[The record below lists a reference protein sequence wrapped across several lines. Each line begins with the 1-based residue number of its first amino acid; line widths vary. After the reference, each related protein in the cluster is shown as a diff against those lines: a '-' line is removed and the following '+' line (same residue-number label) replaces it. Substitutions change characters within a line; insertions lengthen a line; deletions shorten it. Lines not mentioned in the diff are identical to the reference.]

1 MQRPVL
7 LSIQPIDMSSIA
19 IRWHALNTS
28 QWQSDR
34 VGYRIYYRPYPNSNT
49 SEQDTN
55 AISSTSLNG
64 GGVDELPLSETIP
77 NDGKYEHFIHK
88 LKRFSFKDILFV
100 KITFIFFRS

>member
-7 LSIQPIDMSSIA
+7 LSIQPIEMSSIA

-49 SEQDTN
+49 SEHETN
-55 AISSTSLNG
+55 AVSSMALNG
-64 GGVDELPLSETIP
+64 DGVDELPLSETIP
-77 NDGKYEHFIHK
+77 TDGKYEHFIHK
-88 LKRFSFKDILFV
+88 LKRFSFKN
-100 KITFIFFRS
+100 IFAIM